1 VVKSVLAYKSG
12 IWREECA
19 RDFTAWNSSLVD
31 PNNLR
36 LALLS
41 AAVLGF
47 RHGLDYDHIAAITDI
62 SSVQLK
68 VRDAMR
74 YGLLYVAGHAT
85 TIALLGAAAVVFR
98 IALPA
103 ASDRWAERLVGLTLL
118 VLGLYVLGTFF
129 RPSVSGSSTHD
140 SSSHG
145 SAGDG
150 ASSRGR
156 SAHSHAHP
164 RTRITLLANGALWI
178 YWRLSRIF
186 GGTRVEA
193 PQVFKDG
200 YGSRSTF
207 LVGVIHGLG
216 AETPTQILLFLM
228 AANLGGTAAGLLG
241 LLMFIVGLLTMNTLM
256 CALAA
261 GLFSA
266 DKVLA
271 WLSPAGAQNPFSRA
285 LGSVLGAISAHAMGG
300 LTLLTSVYSIVVGAI
315 FLLGS
320 ASKLP
325 SLTG

>member
-1 VVKSVLAYKSG
+1 LPRG
-12 IWREECA
+12 I
-19 RDFTAWNSSLVD
+19 SSLVD
-31 PNNLR
+31 PVNLR

-68 VRDAMR
+68 ARDAMR

-85 TIALLGAAAVVFR
+85 TIALLGSAAVVFR

-129 RPSVSGSSTHD
+129 RSSFFGSSTQGSSTQGSSTH
-140 SSSHG
+140 G
-145 SAGDG
+145 S
-150 ASSRGR
+150 
-156 SAHSHAHP
+156 SAHGHSHP
-164 RTRITLLANGALWI
+164 RTRITLLVNGALWI
-178 YWRLSRIF
+178 YWRLTRIF

-200 YGSRSTF
+200 YGSKSTF

-241 LLMFIVGLLTMNTLM
+241 LLMFIVGLLVMNTLM
-256 CALAA
+256 CGLAA

-271 WLSPAGAQNPFSRA
+271 WLSPAGSQNPLSRA
-285 LGSVLGAISAHAMGG
+285 FGSVLTAVSAHALGG
-300 LTLLTSVYSIVVGAI
+300 LTLLTSAYSIVVGAI